1 MGSKM
6 HKHTGTTYCKE
17 HPSHPPQ
24 IPPFWPVGDGAASS
38 MFLPGALG
46 QDQRNPGKKG
56 TEKVGN
62 RFPEASETHHRLA
75 PRMGVPPHTLAA
87 EQSVGLPSAMG
98 CLQGAVFGSCWAGQD
113 SSSFPFQERV
123 EAHVHL
129 CTHSHQLTSWNSKI
143 HIFLSLFPPSIILA
157 LTPSGLFPTSLC
169 TPPPELSLIVGNGPC
184 DLLDCHLPKDSS
196 GPWLWMGWLWCL
208 SSLAADMCQSDFYFC
223 QERQDMV

>member
-1 MGSKM
+1 MVLVLWERRSWLFISLRVENCFRIVRDPSTPCPSEHGILLNSHSFLLFLWLMGSKM

-38 MFLPGALG
+38 TFLPGALG

-75 PRMGVPPHTLAA
+75 PRMGVPTHTLAA

-98 CLQGAVFGSCWAGQD
+98 CLQGAVFGSCWAAQV

-143 HIFLSLFPPSIILA
+143 HIFLSLFPPTIILA
-157 LTPSGLFPTSLC
+157 LTPSCLFPTSLC
-169 TPPPELSLIVGNGPC
+169 TSPPECL
-184 DLLDCHLPKDSS
+184 HL
-196 GPWLWMGWLWCL
+196 
-208 SSLAADMCQSDFYFC
+208 
-223 QERQDMV
+223 